1 MRQNGT
7 IGRNGIGEL
16 MAAIQLAER
25 RSFRAAA
32 DYLGISPT
40 ALSSNIRALEDRLG
54 VRLFNRTTRSVSLTA
69 AGAEFIA
76 RVAPALAEIER
87 AAEEAGSR
95 SGAPSGLLR
104 INSSVTG
111 AHQVLAP
118 VLRDFSRRHPLV
130 SIELTTE
137 TRLVDIVLNG
147 CDAGVRLEESVPAD
161 MVAVPLPFGL
171 DFCVVAAPA
180 YLREHPAPGVPADLL
195 RHRCIR
201 SVLPG
206 GGTYRWEFE
215 RGGEA
220 LALDVPGNLTL
231 DNQLL
236 LFKAAIEGMGIA
248 YIARSICSDAIAA
261 GQLSLLLEP
270 WVPRSSR
277 LCLYYPHN
285 RNTSPA
291 LRALV
296 DTIRAAAPEREEER
310 GIAAPIEAV
319 AEQPE
324 DGNAER
330 PR

>member
-1 MRQNGT
+1 MRKNGT
-7 IGRNGIGEL
+7 IGRNSIGEL

-40 ALSSNIRALEDRLG
+40 ALSSNIRTLEDRLG

-95 SGAPSGLLR
+95 AGAPSGLLR

-118 VLRDFSRRHPLV
+118 VLRDFSRHYPLV

-195 RHRCIR
+195 HHRCIR

-206 GGTYRWEFE
+206 GGAYRWEFE

-248 YIARSICSDAIAA
+248 YIARSVCADAIAN
-261 GQLSLLLEP
+261 GQLSPLLEP
-270 WVPRSSR
+270 WVPKSSR

-310 GIAAPIEAV
+310 RIAAPIEAV

-324 DGNAER
+324 DGDAER

>member
-7 IGRNGIGEL
+7 IGRNSIGEL
-16 MAAIQLAER
+16 MAAIQVAER

-32 DYLGISPT
+32 DNLGISPT

-69 AGAEFIA
+69 AGADFIA
-76 RVAPALAEIER
+76 RVGPALAEIER
-87 AAEEAGSR
+87 AAEEAGSHG
-95 SGAPSGLLR
+95 SAPSGLLR

-118 VLRDFSRRHPLV
+118 VLRDFIQRYPLV
-130 SIELTTE
+130 SVELTTE

-180 YLREHPAPGVPADLL
+180 YLREHPVPGAPADLL
-195 RHRCIR
+195 HHRCIR

-248 YIARSICSDAIAA
+248 YIARSICSDAIAV
-261 GQLSLLLEP
+261 GRLSPLLEP
-270 WVPRSSR
+270 WMPKSSR

-310 GIAAPIEAV
+310 RIAAPIEAI

-324 DGNAER
+324 DGDAER

>member
-1 MRQNGT
+1 MRHNGT
-7 IGRNGIGEL
+7 ISRNSIGEL

-40 ALSSNIRALEDRLG
+40 ALSSNIRTLEDRLG

-95 SGAPSGLLR
+95 AGAPSGLLR

-195 RHRCIR
+195 HHRCIR

-248 YIARSICSDAIAA
+248 YIARSICSDAIEA

-270 WVPRSSR
+270 WMPRSSR

-310 GIAAPIEAV
+310 RIAAPIEAV

-324 DGNAER
+324 DGDAER
-330 PR
+330 PG

>member
-7 IGRNGIGEL
+7 IGRNSIGEL
-16 MAAIQLAER
+16 MAAIQVAER

-32 DYLGISPT
+32 DNLGISPT

-69 AGAEFIA
+69 AGADFIA
-76 RVAPALAEIER
+76 RVGPALAEIER
-87 AAEEAGSR
+87 AAEEAGSHG
-95 SGAPSGLLR
+95 SAPSGLLR

-118 VLRDFSRRHPLV
+118 VLRDFTQRYPLV
-130 SIELTTE
+130 SVELTTE

-180 YLREHPAPGVPADLL
+180 YLREHPVPGAPADLL
-195 RHRCIR
+195 HHRCIR

-248 YIARSICSDAIAA
+248 YIARSICSDAIAV
-261 GQLSLLLEP
+261 GRLSPLLEP
-270 WVPRSSR
+270 WMPKSSR

-310 GIAAPIEAV
+310 RIAAPIEAI

-324 DGNAER
+324 DGDAER